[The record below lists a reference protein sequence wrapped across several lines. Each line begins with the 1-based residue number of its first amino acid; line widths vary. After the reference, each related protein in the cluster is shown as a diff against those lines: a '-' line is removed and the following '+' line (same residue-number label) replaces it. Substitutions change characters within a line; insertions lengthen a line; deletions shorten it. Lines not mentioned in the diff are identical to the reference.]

1 MNLQEALHKI
11 TELQHLSG
19 VYEELIDH
27 LAQFLPTDVGEPEA
41 ELLLEDCFE
50 SKVSTDAVDSVQQFL
65 QSKREEIEKQLL
77 TLNKMRVTSGQA
89 TKKKSSSTKST
100 KK

>member
-1 MNLQEALHKI
+1 MMICQ
-11 TELQHLSG
+11 LSLLSSKRLMG
-19 VYEELIDH
+19 FGKFIIISRHIEDKCNGRTSVK
-27 LAQFLPTDVGEPEA
+27 
-41 ELLLEDCFE
+41 LLEDCFE